1 MNDIKKWWIVLLT
14 SLIVLPFYF
23 TLERNDLFYVEVTIP
38 SSLFV
43 SDINE
48 DELISSSEKEGIL
61 VTKNEDG
68 SLTYRMNRLKHYE
81 KKSEYK
87 NTILHTIQDIIADD
101 EYYEPIYDVT
111 HNKSLNQF
119 TFIIDRSKSE
129 GGLGL
134 DRIVSLLIGM
144 NAAMYQLYNGAS
156 LDNYHVNVR
165 LQDKDT
171 DEIISETTLP

>member
-1 MNDIKKWWIVLLT
+1 MKKWWILVLASLVALT
-14 SLIVLPFYF
+14 VYF

-38 SSLFV
+38 SSLFI

-48 DELISSSEKEGIL
+48 EELISSSEKEGIL
-61 VTKNEDG
+61 VTKHEDG
-68 SLTYRMNRLKHYE
+68 SMTYRMNRLKHYE
-81 KKSEYK
+81 KKAEYK
-87 NTILHTIQDIIADD
+87 NIILHTIQDIIADD

-119 TFIIDRSKSE
+119 TFFIDKSKSE
-129 GGLGL
+129 GSLGL

-144 NAAMYQLYNGAS
+144 NAALYQLYNGAS